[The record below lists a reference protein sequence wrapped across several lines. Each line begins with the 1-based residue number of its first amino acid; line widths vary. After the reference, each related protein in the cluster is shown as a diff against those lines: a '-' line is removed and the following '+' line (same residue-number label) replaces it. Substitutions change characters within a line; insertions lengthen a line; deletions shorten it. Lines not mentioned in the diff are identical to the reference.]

1 MKKSYYIFSSG
12 EITRKDNTIR
22 YTNSSGDKKDLP
34 IENIDEIYFMSQIN
48 LNSSFLNLMSKNQI
62 VLHFFNYYSQYIGS
76 FYPREKILA
85 GQLLVKQVEFYQN
98 EEKRLYI
105 SKKIIMAASY
115 NIYRNMRYYNGRG
128 KNVEQQMKRI
138 DELRKE
144 LDNVKSVQEVMGIEG
159 NIRKEYYSAWQT
171 IIDQD
176 IDFEKRVKHPP
187 DNMINSLISYVNSII
202 YSKTL
207 TEIYKTQLNPTIS
220 YLHEPGVRRFSLCLD
235 LSEIFKPLIGDRVIF
250 SLLNRKQI
258 TEDSFDK
265 ELNYLHLKKK
275 DSQIVMQEIDNC
287 LNRTIM
293 HKDLNRKVSYQY
305 LIRLEAYKMIKHIMG
320 EKEYEGFQI
329 WW

>member
-1 MKKSYYIFSSG
+1 
-12 EITRKDNTIR
+12 
-22 YTNSSGDKKDLP
+22 
-34 IENIDEIYFMSQIN
+34 MSQIN

-76 FYPREKILA
+76 FYPREKMLA

-115 NIYRNMRYYNGRG
+115 NIYRNLRYYNGRG

-250 SLLNRKQI
+250 SMLNRKQI

-275 DSQIVMQEIDNC
+275 NSQIVMQEIDNC

>member
-1 MKKSYYIFSSG
+1 MDR
-12 EITRKDNTIR
+12 IT
-22 YTNSSGDKKDLP
+22 
-34 IENIDEIYFMSQIN
+34 
-48 LNSSFLNLMSKNQI
+48 
-62 VLHFFNYYSQYIGS
+62 
-76 FYPREKILA
+76 
-85 GQLLVKQVEFYQN
+85 
-98 EEKRLYI
+98 
-105 SKKIIMAASY
+105 
-115 NIYRNMRYYNGRG
+115 
-128 KNVEQQMKRI
+128 
-138 DELRKE
+138 ELRKQ
-144 LDNVKSVQEVMGIEG
+144 LDKSESVQEIMGIEG
-159 NIRKEYYSAWQT
+159 NIRKEYYSAWNI
-171 IIDQD
+171 IIDQE

-258 TEDSFDK
+258 TEDSFEK

-275 DSQIVMQEIDNC
+275 DAQIVMQEIDNC
-287 LNRTIM
+287 MNRTIM

-305 LIRLEAYKMIKHIMG
+305 LIRLEAYKMIKYFIG

>member
-1 MKKSYYIFSSG
+1 
-12 EITRKDNTIR
+12 
-22 YTNSSGDKKDLP
+22 
-34 IENIDEIYFMSQIN
+34 
-48 LNSSFLNLMSKNQI
+48 
-62 VLHFFNYYSQYIGS
+62 
-76 FYPREKILA
+76 
-85 GQLLVKQVEFYQN
+85 
-98 EEKRLYI
+98 
-105 SKKIIMAASY
+105 
-115 NIYRNMRYYNGRG
+115 
-128 KNVEQQMKRI
+128 MKRI

-305 LIRLEAYKMIKHIMG
+305 LIRLEAYKVIKHIMG